1 MLTPLKAT
9 NDAYEALRQ
18 GDLDR
23 ADWLAR
29 QVLERNGNDVG
40 MLKLLGAVYAGRMNW
55 PESLVYYLAA
65 IEVDPNDFEAWN
77 NGAVVWQKLGKLD
90 DARKFL
96 NRAIVLNPEYSQAFF
111 NLGNLAGMQGEP
123 DMAAAAYEKSIELN
137 PGHTPS
143 YSNLGRLMAAGGDVS
158 GAAKVFRQVLK
169 LVPNDGDAHLNL
181 GNALQS
187 MGNFEQALS
196 HYQQAIELFPYDPR
210 LAHNL
215 GSLYLAMGDPETAK
229 VHYLLALKLDGTSA
243 ASHHQLGK
251 LLQREGQ
258 LSLAIA
264 HLQQAVSYEENNPA
278 AWQTLG
284 QLWQATGA
292 LEGAV
297 ACFERAIALAPG
309 FAEAHWDLG
318 RVLLELELW
327 ARGWQETEWRWEALS
342 YLARQLPQHRKVN
355 RWDGSELKG
364 RSLLVW
370 SEGDVATV
378 VKFARFLP
386 LLSPLSNDA
395 IVIVECDA
403 SIADWMSEIPGVSKV
418 IAKGEKVTADLQ
430 IAIGSLPALLKC
442 ENGGEAMTCPEIVA
456 MGDDSLAERVPQRF
470 WRLD

>member
-123 DMAAAAYEKSIELN
+123 DMAAAAYKKSIELN
-137 PGHTPS
+137 PGHAPS

-187 MGNFEQALS
+187 MGNF
-196 HYQQAIELFPYDPR
+196 
-210 LAHNL
+210 
-215 GSLYLAMGDPETAK
+215 
-229 VHYLLALKLDGTSA
+229 
-243 ASHHQLGK
+243 
-251 LLQREGQ
+251 
-258 LSLAIA
+258 
-264 HLQQAVSYEENNPA
+264 
-278 AWQTLG
+278 
-284 QLWQATGA
+284 
-292 LEGAV
+292 
-297 ACFERAIALAPG
+297 
-309 FAEAHWDLG
+309 
-318 RVLLELELW
+318 
-327 ARGWQETEWRWEALS
+327 
-342 YLARQLPQHRKVN
+342 
-355 RWDGSELKG
+355 
-364 RSLLVW
+364 
-370 SEGDVATV
+370 
-378 VKFARFLP
+378 
-386 LLSPLSNDA
+386 
-395 IVIVECDA
+395 
-403 SIADWMSEIPGVSKV
+403 
-418 IAKGEKVTADLQ
+418 
-430 IAIGSLPALLKC
+430 
-442 ENGGEAMTCPEIVA
+442 
-456 MGDDSLAERVPQRF
+456 
-470 WRLD
+470 

>member
-9 NDAYEALRQ
+9 NEAYSALRQ

-29 QVLERNGNDVG
+29 QVLERNGNDIG

-65 IEVDPNDFEAWN
+65 IELDPDDFEAWN
-77 NGAVVWQKLGKLD
+77 NGGVVWQKLGKLE
-90 DARKFL
+90 DARKFV
-96 NRAIVLNPEYSQAFF
+96 NRAIVLNPEYAQAFF

-123 DMAAAAYEKSIELN
+123 DVAAAAYEKSIDLN
-137 PGHTPS
+137 PDYMPS
-143 YSNLGRLMAAGGDVS
+143 YTNLGRLMAAGGDVS

-169 LVPNDGDAHLNL
+169 LAPKDGDAHLNL

-215 GSLYLAMGDPETAK
+215 GSLYLEMGDSETAK
-229 VHYLLALKLDGTSA
+229 VHYLLALKLNGKSA

-251 LLQREGQ
+251 ILQGEGQ
-258 LSLAIA
+258 LNLAIA

-284 QLWQATGA
+284 QMWQATGA

-327 ARGWQETEWRWEALS
+327 AWGWQETEWRWEAQS
-342 YLARQLPQHRKVN
+342 YLARQLPQHRKID
-355 RWDGSELKG
+355 RWDGSALKG
-364 RSLLVW
+364 RSLLIW
-370 SEGDVATV
+370 SEGDLAMV

-386 LLSPLSNDA
+386 LLSPLLNNT

-403 SIADWMSEIPGVSKV
+403 SIAGWMSEIPGVSQV
-418 IAKGEKVTADLQ
+418 ISKGNKVTADLQ

-442 ENGGEAMTCPEIVA
+442 ENGGEAMTCPETMA
-456 MGDDSLAERVPQRF
+456 MENNSLSETLPQRF
-470 WRLD
+470 WALD

>member
-9 NDAYEALRQ
+9 NDAYSALRQ

-29 QVLERNGNDVG
+29 QVLERNSNDVG

-65 IEVDPNDFEAWN
+65 IELNPDDFEAWN
-77 NGAVVWQKLGKLD
+77 NGAVIWQKLGKLE
-90 DARKFL
+90 DARKFV
-96 NRAIVLNPEYSQAFF
+96 NRAIVLNPDYAQAFF
-111 NLGNLAGMQGEP
+111 NLGNLAGLQGER
-123 DMAAAAYEKSIELN
+123 DVAAAAYKKAIALN
-137 PGHTPS
+137 PDHTPS
-143 YSNLGRLMAAGGDVS
+143 RSNLGRLMASGGDVS

-169 LVPNDGDAHLNL
+169 LAPNEADAHLNL

-196 HYQQAIELFPYDPR
+196 HYQQAIERCPYDSR

-215 GSLYLAMGDPETAK
+215 GSLYLEMGDLETAK
-229 VHYLLALKLDGTSA
+229 VHYLLALKLNSKSA
-243 ASHHQLGK
+243 ESHHQLGK
-251 LLQREGQ
+251 ILHREGQ
-258 LSLAIA
+258 LSLGIA
-264 HLQQAVSYEENNPA
+264 HLQQAVSYDENNPA

-284 QLWQATGA
+284 QLWKATGA

-327 ARGWQETEWRWEALS
+327 ARGWQETEWRWEAQS
-342 YLARQLPQHRKVN
+342 YLARQLPQHRQVN
-355 RWDGSELKG
+355 RWDGSALKG

-370 SEGDVATV
+370 SECDVATV

-386 LLSPLSNDA
+386 LLNPLLSHA
-395 IVIVECDA
+395 IVIVECDGI
-403 SIADWMSEIPGVSKV
+403 IADWMSAIPGVSHV
-418 IAKGEKVTADLQ
+418 ISKGENVTADLQ

-442 ENGGEAMTCPEIVA
+442 DNGGEAMTGPETMA
-456 MGDDSLAERVPQRF
+456 MEDDSFAKTRPQRF
-470 WRLD
+470 WALD